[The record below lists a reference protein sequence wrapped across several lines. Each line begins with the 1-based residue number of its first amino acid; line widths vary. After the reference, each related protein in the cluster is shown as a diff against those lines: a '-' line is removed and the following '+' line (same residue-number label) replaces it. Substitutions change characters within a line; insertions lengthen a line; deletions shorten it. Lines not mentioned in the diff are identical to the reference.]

1 MRKKE
6 YDTDHLSQQLTTAK
20 ALVIS
25 LENKVL
31 DIRKE
36 NDNLK
41 THPLASNS
49 TSQSNIGN
57 IQPQVG
63 TPQMETNLTVRLQ
76 AIENELLRMRLNMQD
91 RAFNVGVSCNTCSRT
106 YVSENKISNLE
117 TKIMSLESENR
128 LLGNRLS
135 EAELK
140 LRMSENEIRLR
151 QTMVTPSYFHTGY
164 NLQCMPVPVNKQT
177 VVNTKSN
184 KVAKIRNRYNQVPHL
199 TQDTNGKVTNSKKT
213 PQTRAKRS
221 ALSQQVTTKHI

>member
-1 MRKKE
+1 MISNEDPQALAGSITPEMNKETSEGTSDPIVNDSEQGQNLIVVEHTNENEQKEPEVGKSEEEIAYTRKLKGLITREKDLNKREKTLRKKE

-20 ALVIS
+20 ALVVS

-41 THPLASNS
+41 THLLASNS
-49 TSQSNIGN
+49 TSQSNIGY

-106 YVSENKISNLE
+106 YVTENKISNLE

-128 LLGNRLS
+128 LLGKNY
-135 EAELK
+135 
-140 LRMSENEIRLR
+140 LR
-151 QTMVTPSYFHTGY
+151 Q
-164 NLQCMPVPVNKQT
+164 N
-177 VVNTKSN
+177 
-184 KVAKIRNRYNQVPHL
+184 
-199 TQDTNGKVTNSKKT
+199 
-213 PQTRAKRS
+213 
-221 ALSQQVTTKHI
+221 